1 MQLVSHAET
10 QYFGTEA
17 LDNLRDDAVADIIAH
32 NRRIAAVLTQAR
44 KQIELIGT
52 PDALMARGYDFPDL
66 LDMLRDLTPT
76 FDSASIARVA
86 EQVAA

>member
-17 LDNLRDDAVADIIAH
+17 MDNLRDDAAAEIIAH

-44 KQIELIGT
+44 KQIELIGS
-52 PDALMARGYDFPDL
+52 PDALMVRGYDFPDI

-76 FDSASIARVA
+76 FDAAQLASVA
-86 EQVAA
+86 EQVVA

>member
-1 MQLVSHAET
+1 MKDPTIQNAAQENAEN
-10 QYFGTEA
+10 A
-17 LDNLRDDAVADIIAH
+17 ADAMAAGIIAH

-44 KQIELIGT
+44 KQIELIGA
-52 PDALMARGYDFPDL
+52 PDALMVRGYDFPDL

-76 FDSASIARVA
+76 FDSASVARVA